1 MMKVLLFALLIFA
14 SNLFAGISQ
23 PQNPNNEN
31 YNPLQFFGGLFENQ
45 NSKLK
50 TLLTENKIS
59 EALNLYREKYA
70 NSQLPTNASGYKQ
83 WKDFDKELISE
94 LVEKGNLYLQSTEQ
108 YSNLLEDSKKIQ
120 SQKFDSSKWE
130 ISKNLF
136 SALDLKLS
144 AYDSYQVFKA
154 EASESH
160 QIQELRKIKEELINK
175 YVLDI
180 NKNLYTYFKEN
191 KEFKSRYPINLNALK
206 LDELSKET
214 LSNLCNIDSA
224 QLKVFVADFSNSF
237 GSNEKDKLQ
246 SCSSSKLLAKSDK
259 SFFDLLNEMSALYN
273 DGELQE
279 VPEDLISF
287 YKLKSK
293 DKNEFDYEIDLN
305 IPTVIKTASL
315 DEVKK
320 STSRYKVVF
329 VPKTISVKTNVL
341 KREERN
347 SQYQS
352 GIDRKPNPDYEISR
366 MAVYEA
372 QNSLA
377 NIRMNGAT
385 MTGWAKLAN
394 IFLEGA
400 ASSIADQ
407 KKSQFASTSS
417 FIESPIFQTYKYT
430 ASQITTQ
437 KKLELDILIIGS
449 KKNDKISYTFEDKR
463 DFEMAFNLNPLDK
476 SLGSH
481 VTDVDIKNYE
491 RQNVRINFSDIFD
504 SKTNNLTSLDKLD
517 SIEKPPIVDVAV
529 LKTDTFKAK
538 SLESKK
544 TNLTSDI
551 RFQSVVVVTQP
562 DGSLGAGFYV
572 TPNKIITNYHVIEN
586 TSFVEIKKFDGTLA
600 TGKIEKFDLTR
611 DLALVKVDSPGLPV
625 KFFSGNEL
633 TLGETVFAIGHP
645 KGLEFSLT
653 KGITSAVR
661 KMNTIPGKGGDKV
674 LLIQTDTPIN
684 SGNSGGPL
692 FMKNEVVVVNV
703 QKLVETDI
711 EGLNFAIHYKE
722 VLDFIKK

>member
-1 MMKVLLFALLIFA
+1 MMKIFLFSLLIFT
-14 SNLFAGISQ
+14 SNSFAGISQ
-23 PQNPNNEN
+23 PQSSEN
-31 YNPLQFFGGLFENQ
+31 QNSSSFSFFGGLFDNQ

-50 TLLTENKIS
+50 TLLAENKIN

-70 NSQLPTNASGYKQ
+70 LSQLPSNSSGYKE
-83 WKDFDKELISE
+83 WKDFDRELILE
-94 LVEKGNLYLQSTEQ
+94 LVEKGNAYLESTEQ
-108 YSNLLEDSKKIQ
+108 FNQLLEESKKIQ
-120 SQKFDSSKWE
+120 SEKIDSSQWDKTKE
-130 ISKNLF
+130 IFSK
-136 SALDLKLS
+136 LDIKLNN
-144 AYDSYQVFKA
+144 YDSYQVFKSENA
-154 EASESH
+154 EAK
-160 QIQELRKIKEELINK
+160 QLQELRKAKEMLLNK

-180 NKNLYTYFKEN
+180 NKNLYSYFKEN
-191 KEFKSRYPINLNALK
+191 KEFKSKYPINLNALK

-214 LSNLCNIDSA
+214 LSNFCNIDSA
-224 QLKVFVADFSNSF
+224 QLKLFVADFSNSF

-246 SCSSSKLLAKSDK
+246 SCSSSKSLAKSDK
-259 SFFDLLNEMSALYN
+259 SFFELLDEISSLHK
-273 DGELQE
+273 DGSLQG

-287 YKLKSK
+287 YKLRSK
-293 DKNEFDYEIDLN
+293 DKNEFDYEIDID

-315 DEVKK
+315 DEIKK
-320 STSRYKVVF
+320 SASKYKVVF
-329 VPKTISVKTNVL
+329 IPRIISVKTNVL

-352 GIDRKPNPDYEISR
+352 GLDRKPNQDYEINR
-366 MAVYEA
+366 IEA
-372 QNSLA
+372 YRAESELA
-377 NIRMNGAT
+377 NIRFNSLT

-394 IFLEGA
+394 AFLEGA
-400 ASSIADQ
+400 AQIVATQ
-407 KKSQFASTSS
+407 KLQALSATPQY
-417 FIESPIFQTYKYT
+417 IEIPIFQPYKYT
-430 ASQITTQ
+430 SSQITTQ
-437 KKLELDILIIGS
+437 KKLELDILIMGS
-449 KKNDKISYTFEDKR
+449 KKNDKTSYVFEDKR
-463 DFEMAFNLNPLDK
+463 DFEMVFNFNPLDK

-481 VTDVDIKNYE
+481 VSDIDIKNYE
-491 RQNVRINFSDIFD
+491 KQNVRLNFSDILD
-504 SKTNNLTSLDKLD
+504 SKTTKLASLDKLE
-517 SIEKPPIVDVAV
+517 SVEKPVIADIAA
-529 LKTDTFKAK
+529 LKTDAYKTK

-562 DGSLGAGFYV
+562 NGSLGSGFYV
-572 TPNKIITNYHVIEN
+572 TSNKIITNYHVIEN
-586 TSFVEIKKFDGTLA
+586 TSFVEIKKFDGTLT
-600 TGKIEKFDLTR
+600 TGKVEKFDLTR

-625 KFFSGNEL
+625 KFYSGSEL
-633 TLGETVFAIGHP
+633 ILGETVFAIGHP

-692 FMKNEVVVVNV
+692 FMKNEVVGVNV